1 MADVQTGV
9 HELGKPSPRGG
20 KGDRLHVN
28 HTPPDSASSSA
39 FQKRNQGVSLFI
51 KQNETK
57 TTFLPNETASTS
69 QVHGAQVLNAAGVLE
84 RSKHEFDF

>member
-1 MADVQTGV
+1 MADVLTSV
-9 HELGKPSPRGG
+9 PELGKPSPRGG

-39 FQKRNQGVSLFI
+39 FQERNQGVFLFI

-57 TTFLPNETASTS
+57 TAFIPNRPVAGS
-69 QVHGAQVLNAAGVLE
+69 QVHGAQVLNDVGMPE
-84 RSKHEFDF
+84 RSGPAFDC